1 MLHHN
6 ESERDVEEQGRE
18 SERLLQLVLIS
29 RKEFH
34 LLLHPV
40 LLLPTGK
47 TTTPKT
53 LTYSVI
59 WKIVLSFFSFELHLI
74 LHGFH
79 GCVSQKSP
87 LVYSLF
93 V

>member
-59 WKIVLSFFSFELHLI
+59 WKIVLSFLSFELHLI
-74 LHGFH
+74 
-79 GCVSQKSP
+79 
-87 LVYSLF
+87 
-93 V
+93 